1 MKIASIVG
9 NRPQFIKIFPLVQT
23 IQEHNS
29 ANFNPKIEH
38 LIIHTGQH
46 YDYEMDKIFFDE
58 LGIPEPDYSLE
69 VGSGSH
75 GWQTGEMLKKAED
88 VLIKERPG
96 WVLVYG
102 DTNSTLAGALAASK
116 LHIPLAHI
124 EAGLRSYN
132 KRMPEETNRILTD
145 HCSNML
151 FCPTEN
157 AVRNLQKEG
166 FKNIINNGKLI
177 NFSSFQFPISDTQSP
192 AVINVGDIMYDALL
206 MSLKIAEKKSN
217 ILENLKIKPREYYLA
232 TVHRAENTDD
242 KDRMKKIIQA
252 FIEISKEKPLIFP
265 IHPRTKKILEK
276 FNSSSFIHSQVYLIE
291 PLSYFD
297 MLILEKNAARI
308 LTDSGGMQKEAYL
321 LEVPCLT
328 LRKETEWVETV
339 ESGWNVLVSTDKK
352 KMIDNLGAFKIPIKE
367 HRNEYYGNGSA
378 SSALLNILIGLVHL

>member
-1 MKIASIVG
+1 
-9 NRPQFIKIFPLVQT
+9 
-23 IQEHNS
+23 
-29 ANFNPKIEH
+29 
-38 LIIHTGQH
+38 
-46 YDYEMDKIFFDE
+46 MDKIFFDE